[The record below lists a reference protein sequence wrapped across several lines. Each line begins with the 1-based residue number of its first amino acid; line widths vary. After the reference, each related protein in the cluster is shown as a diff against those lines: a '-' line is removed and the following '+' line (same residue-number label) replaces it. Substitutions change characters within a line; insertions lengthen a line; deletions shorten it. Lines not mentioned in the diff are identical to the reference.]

1 MDTLRT
7 EMRNEMAEMRG
18 LLQNLAGSPKPAGV
32 PASAAVAEDPPRKGD
47 VTAPMQALLNFAN
60 NTPPEG
66 HLSHTAARMS
76 AESTPAP
83 PTTTTPAGFA
93 LSAEPGPGAPQS
105 PTPWP
110 ERPVGY
116 SEVPATGGTPHAG
129 AMRGVAQAREVKRML
144 IEKEA
149 MRSVNP
155 YWANAFWQELAN
167 YELAQGPFEPDLRR
181 MIVAGGYAGPSTVG
195 APRVALRSQLDWI
208 IPTGLHPH
216 GSGAQLALEPGWLA
230 RATADPGA
238 TRWEDQLPPDLPRA
252 APEIYR
258 SARTAGAANIR
269 DWLHRHY
276 QGPKNDSNTEWKT
289 SWNAATE
296 VDYAIARCANM
307 DEVNHLLVSSDP
319 IEIKMRT
326 LASQEY
332 LARTGDRCGANQML
346 AVKPPGVGVDLAP
359 AWPVKEV
366 TQYSK
371 AEHQRRER
379 VASANRGRGRGR
391 GQNQAGAPAP
401 QQEQQGEAGERARGG
416 RRGGRR
422 GAK

>member
-1 MDTLRT
+1 
-7 EMRNEMAEMRG
+7 
-18 LLQNLAGSPKPAGV
+18 
-32 PASAAVAEDPPRKGD
+32 
-47 VTAPMQALLNFAN
+47 
-60 NTPPEG
+60 
-66 HLSHTAARMS
+66 
-76 AESTPAP
+76 
-83 PTTTTPAGFA
+83 
-93 LSAEPGPGAPQS
+93 
-105 PTPWP
+105 
-110 ERPVGY
+110 
-116 SEVPATGGTPHAG
+116 
-129 AMRGVAQAREVKRML
+129 
-144 IEKEA
+144 
-149 MRSVNP
+149 
-155 YWANAFWQELAN
+155 
-167 YELAQGPFEPDLRR
+167 

-195 APRVALRSQLDWI
+195 ALRVALRSQLDSI
-208 IPTGLHPH
+208 IQTGLPPH

-276 QGPKNDSNTEWKT
+276 QGPKNDPNTEWKT

-296 VDYAIARCANM
+296 VHYAIARCANM
-307 DEVNHLLVSSDP
+307 GEVNNLLVSSDP

-346 AVKPPGVGVDLAP
+346 AVKPTGVGVDLAP
-359 AWPVKEV
+359 AWPVSEV
-366 TQYSK
+366 TQYPK

-379 VASANRGRGRGR
+379 VASSNRGRGRGR